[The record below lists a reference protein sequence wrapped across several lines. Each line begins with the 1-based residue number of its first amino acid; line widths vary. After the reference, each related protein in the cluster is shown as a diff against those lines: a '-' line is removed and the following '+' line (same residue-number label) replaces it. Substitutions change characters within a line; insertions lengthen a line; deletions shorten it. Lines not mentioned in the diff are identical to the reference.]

1 MNYIITGTTY
11 NGKYVDSHE
20 AGMRVLSCEE
30 LAQSDL
36 RFSETDKVYVP
47 SETSLSTV
55 MQHMDN
61 PSCVAGINKL
71 KDKYLCREA
80 LRSLYPD
87 FYFAKCK
94 LDEISQADILERKI
108 VIKPLKG
115 FFGTG
120 VRFADSS
127 TNLDALKAEI
137 RKEVTENSRFFPES
151 ILTKDEYI
159 IEEFIEGE
167 EYAVDMFYD
176 ELGKAVITNIYH
188 HPVSEIPDYAHL
200 MYYSNKELFD
210 NYLETF
216 IRFFNEFGA
225 SLKLRNFP
233 IHAEFKLRG
242 TEFVPIEFNP
252 MRYGGFGLADL
263 TFNSYGYQP
272 IAAYFNNQ
280 APNWEAIWISRQTY
294 SYAFILAYN
303 GKGIDLN
310 SHAPEHERFRKY
322 LKQYAELMDYVKLD
336 FRKNPV
342 FAIAYIRSDDY
353 TQMLQLLSTEFAD
366 YFAVQV

>member
-11 NGKYVDSHE
+11 NGKYVDTHE
-20 AGMRVLSCEE
+20 AGIRVLSCEE
-30 LAQSDL
+30 LAQSNI
-36 RFSETDKVYVP
+36 RFKESDKVYVP

-55 MQHMDN
+55 MQRMDN
-61 PSCVAGINKL
+61 PACVEGINKL

-80 LRSLYPD
+80 LRSLYPN

-94 LDEISQADILERKI
+94 LDEISEADIRNKKI

-127 TNLDALKAEI
+127 TNLNALKEEI
-137 RKEVTENSRFFPES
+137 RREVTENSRFFPES

-159 IEEFIEGE
+159 LEEYIEGE

-188 HPVSEIPDYAHL
+188 HPVPENQDYAHL

-210 NYLETF
+210 NYLESF

-225 SLKLRNFP
+225 TLNLRNFP

-242 TEFVPIEFNP
+242 TEFIPIEFNP

-263 TFNSYGYQP
+263 AFNSYGYQP

-280 APNWEAIWISRQTY
+280 APNWETIWKSRQPY

-303 GKGIDLN
+303 GKGVDTKTK
-310 SHAPEHERFRKY
+310 APDHKRFRDY
-322 LKQYAELMDYVKLD
+322 LQKHAELMDYVKLD

-342 FAIAYIRSDDY
+342 FAIAYIRSDAY
-353 TQMLQLLSTEFAD
+353 YKMMKLLNTEFRD
-366 YFAVQV
+366 YFG

>member
-11 NGKYVDSHE
+11 NGKYVNTPE
-20 AGMRVLSCEE
+20 AGTRVLTCDE
-30 LAQSDL
+30 LAQSEL
-36 RFSETDKVYVP
+36 RFRETDKVYVP

-55 MQHMDN
+55 MQRMDN
-61 PSCVAGINKL
+61 PGCVEGINKL

-80 LRSLYPD
+80 LSSLYPD

-94 LDEISQADILERKI
+94 LEDISQADIQKKI

-120 VRFADSS
+120 VRFADSA
-127 TNLDALKAEI
+127 TNLEVLKAEI
-137 RKEVTENSRFFPES
+137 RQEVEENSRFFPES
-151 ILTKDEYI
+151 ILTKDLYI
-159 IEEFIEGE
+159 LEEFIEGE

-188 HPVSEIPDYAHL
+188 HPVPENPDYAHL
-200 MYYSNKELFD
+200 MYYSNKQLFD
-210 NYLETF
+210 KYLETF
-216 IRFFNEFGA
+216 IRFFDEFGA
-225 SLKLRNFP
+225 TLCLRNFP
-233 IHAEFKLRG
+233 IHAEFKLCG
-242 TEFVPIEFNP
+242 TKFIPIEFNP
-252 MRYGGFGLADL
+252 MRFGGFGLADL

-280 APNWEAIWISRQTY
+280 TPDWEAIWNSRQAF

-310 SHAPEHERFRKY
+310 TQKPDHEKFRNHLQKH
-322 LKQYAELMDYVKLD
+322 AELLDYVKLD
-336 FRKNPV
+336 YRKNPV
-342 FAIAYIRSDDY
+342 FAIAYIRSDNY
-353 TQMLQLLSTEFAD
+353 NQMLKLLSTEFAD
-366 YFAVQV
+366 YFPR